1 MTHHLNQFPM
11 SLAELH
17 TQIKCE
23 VTDLNKIAD
32 HLRAGTFDEFYH
44 QLVDY
49 TVSQMLLIPA
59 RCHERGIA
67 PPDDTDE
74 AQQHIS
80 RIAELI
86 SLVSDKSP
94 HDVESEMQEVVNN
107 FPVSDV
113 CTSTQL
119 RMRNRLN

>member
-1 MTHHLNQFPM
+1 MTPHINQLPI
-11 SLAELH
+11 SLEELH
-17 TQIKCE
+17 DQIECE
-23 VTDLNKIAD
+23 VTDLNRIAD
-32 HLRAGTFDEFYH
+32 HMRSGTFDEFYRH
-44 QLVDY
+44 LVDY

-59 RCHERGIA
+59 RCHEQGIA

-86 SLVSDKSP
+86 ALVSDKSP
-94 HDVESEMQEVVNN
+94 HDVENEMQEVVNN

>member
-1 MTHHLNQFPM
+1 MAQKHN
-11 SLAELH
+11 S
-17 TQIKCE
+17 
-23 VTDLNKIAD
+23 
-32 HLRAGTFDEFYH
+32 
-44 QLVDY
+44 
-49 TVSQMLLIPA
+49 SQMLLIPA